1 MKWMLVIVFLSTGVY
16 HEPQLSKQSC
26 IEAMMEAALT
36 RENDIWSM
44 VCADPDDVIA
54 AKFETEVVSP

>member
-16 HEPQLSKQSC
+16 REPQLSKEAC

-36 RENDIWSM
+36 REPDIWSM
-44 VCADPDDVIA
+44 VCTDPDELIA